1 MQFAVQA
8 LRFFCIIICMGLA
21 LDIKEK
27 AVEIG
32 FDVVGVT
39 DASVIDGE
47 DVERMRRWLQ
57 AGCAGG
63 MDYLQRNF
71 EKRTNPGLLVENA
84 RSVICV
90 GLNYNFVEQKPGSEE
105 TFRDFGRVARYAQ
118 YEDYHPF
125 MKQLIRDLVA
135 FIQSQ
140 IGKEFLFKI
149 CVDSV
154 PLAERSLAQRAGL
167 GFIGKNHMLINPEL
181 GPELFLGELITD
193 LELDID
199 EPAIGGCSGC
209 RKCIEAC
216 PTGAL
221 SGDGQFD
228 ASKCISYLTIE
239 HKGSIGEETAR
250 SIGDRLFGCDRC
262 VMACP
267 YQDKA
272 PECKNSGFRFNPE
285 IGRLELGEVMA
296 MDSRAFEAKFGDS
309 VIKRLGLE
317 RFKRNAVICLGN
329 ASE

>member
-1 MQFAVQA
+1 
-8 LRFFCIIICMGLA
+8 MGLTQ
-21 LDIKEK
+21 DIKGK

-39 DASVIDGE
+39 DASAIGGE

-63 MDYLQRNF
+63 MDYLCRNF
-71 EKRTNPGLLVENA
+71 EKRMNPALLVDNA

-90 GLNYNFVEQKPGSEE
+90 GLNYHFVEQEQGHEDWPGG
-105 TFRDFGRVARYAQ
+105 FGRVARYGQ

-125 MKQLIRDLVA
+125 MKQLMRELAA
-135 FIQSQ
+135 FIESLV
-140 IGKEFLFKI
+140 GEEFSFKV

-154 PLAERSLAQRAGL
+154 PLAERALAQRAGL

-181 GPELFLGELITD
+181 GPELFLGEIITD
-193 LELDID
+193 LELDVD
-199 EPAIGGCSGC
+199 EPVSGGCSGC

-228 ASKCISYLTIE
+228 ARKCISYLTIE
-239 HKGSIGEETAR
+239 HKGSIEEGAAR

-267 YQDKA
+267 YQNNA
-272 PECKNSGFRFNPE
+272 PECRNSGFGFDPDM
-285 IGRLELGEVMA
+285 GRLDLGEVMA
-296 MDSRAFEAKFGDS
+296 MDVGGFEVKFGNS

-317 RFKRNAVICLGN
+317 GLKRNALICLEN
-329 ASE
+329 ASG